1 MHYCLNKVE
10 LRQLIGYMNRSN
22 DIDDDYLRILIANA
36 ANWQDERCCINYTFS
51 IILDRMVRN
60 GMEGYDL
67 IKILYEIDENMFFLI
82 QEIDHNFIDFMI
94 KNIRNPG
101 LSLEDELI
109 MLQNSI
115 GDHRYESAVRY

>member
-22 DIDDDYLRILIANA
+22 DIDDDYLRILIDNA
-36 ANWQDERCCINYTFS
+36 ENWQDELCCLNYIFS